1 MKVIYDEYKKVT
13 WPCSNCVL
21 LDISN
26 NTCDNEKC
34 IYPRAYCASKEQHTE
49 IKEKSKGM
57 EDRRF
62 EILRGNN
69 RLATDMRLEDALL
82 FINAIFDKY
91 YMEHSMVISIKEME
105 RLNEELS

>member
-1 MKVIYDEYKKVT
+1 
-13 WPCSNCVL
+13 
-21 LDISN
+21 
-26 NTCDNEKC
+26 
-34 IYPRAYCASKEQHTE
+34 
-49 IKEKSKGM
+49 M

-62 EILRGNN
+62 EISHGNN

>member
-1 MKVIYDEYKKVT
+1 
-13 WPCSNCVL
+13 
-21 LDISN
+21 
-26 NTCDNEKC
+26 
-34 IYPRAYCASKEQHTE
+34 
-49 IKEKSKGM
+49 M

-62 EILRGNN
+62 EILHGNN